1 MEVKNGDEER
11 FPSPF
16 ALPGRMGTFSLFF
29 VMKILVHRD
38 LNLHVYQCV
47 VNIYILIDDLTHLFG
62 VKCLLSK
69 LLWSIFRT
77 RVFSRIFY

>member
-1 MEVKNGDEER
+1 MEVKIGGEER

-29 VMKILVHRD
+29 VMKILVVHRD

-47 VNIYILIDDLTHLFG
+47 VNIYILIDDLNHLFD
-62 VKCLLSK
+62 VKCLLS
-69 LLWSIFRT
+69 
-77 RVFSRIFY
+77 

>member
-1 MEVKNGDEER
+1 MEVKIGGEER

-16 ALPGRMGTFSLFF
+16 TLPGRMGTFSLLF

-47 VNIYILIDDLTHLFG
+47 VNIYILIDDLNYLFN
-62 VKCLLSK
+62 VKYLLS
-69 LLWSIFRT
+69 
-77 RVFSRIFY
+77 

>member
-1 MEVKNGDEER
+1 MEVKIGGEEER

-16 ALPGRMGTFSLFF
+16 ALPGRMMGTFSLFF

-47 VNIYILIDDLTHLFG
+47 VNMYILIDDLNYLFN
-62 VKCLLSK
+62 VKCLLS
-69 LLWSIFRT
+69 
-77 RVFSRIFY
+77 

>member
-1 MEVKNGDEER
+1 MKVKIGGEER

-16 ALPGRMGTFSLFF
+16 TLPGRMGTFSLFF

-47 VNIYILIDDLTHLFG
+47 VNIYILIDDLNYLFN
-62 VKCLLSK
+62 VKYLLS
-69 LLWSIFRT
+69 
-77 RVFSRIFY
+77 

>member
-1 MEVKNGDEER
+1 MEVKIGGEER

-16 ALPGRMGTFSLFF
+16 TLPGRMGTSSLFF

-47 VNIYILIDDLTHLFG
+47 VSIYILIDDLKYLFN
-62 VKCLLSK
+62 VKCLLS
-69 LLWSIFRT
+69 
-77 RVFSRIFY
+77 

>member
-16 ALPGRMGTFSLFF
+16 ALPGRKATFSLFF

-47 VNIYILIDDLTHLFG
+47 INIYILIDDLNHLFG

-69 LLWSIFRT
+69 LLWSISRT
-77 RVFSRIFY
+77 CVFSRIFY

>member
-1 MEVKNGDEER
+1 MVICHMEVKIGGEER

-16 ALPGRMGTFSLFF
+16 TLPGRMGTFSLFF

-47 VNIYILIDDLTHLFG
+47 VNTYILIDDLNYLFN
-62 VKCLLSK
+62 VKCLLS
-69 LLWSIFRT
+69 
-77 RVFSRIFY
+77 